1 MTATTTNYAGR
12 DVDLLIF
19 QGLDTQRETRVDMA
33 IGNEVCAGIQKVA
46 QTFTILFLTDK
57 GSQPWDPTRGT
68 NFMSNLRNNR
78 IRDDNMLQA
87 QFQFALLDIF
97 DYLEG
102 RTNDD
107 TPDDEVLAGAELL
120 SWDLQSA
127 SLSMRVRLTTLAG
140 TSRVYVIPTTI
151 AV

>member
-19 QGLDTQRETRVDMA
+19 QGLSTQKETRVEMA
-33 IGNEVCAGIQKVA
+33 LGNEVCSGIQKVA
-46 QTFTILFLTDK
+46 QTFAILFLTDK

-68 NFMSNLRNNR
+68 NFMSSLRNNR

-107 TPDDEVLAGAELL
+107 TPDDEVLTGAELL
-120 SWDLQSA
+120 SWDLRPT
-127 SLSMRVRLTTLAG
+127 SLSIRVKLTTLAG
-140 TSRVYVIPTTI
+140 TSRTYVIPAPI